1 MNCSNWNLKGG
12 FLLYTV
18 KNQHKKRFAETWK
31 VVKKSNLLFSSKQP
45 LDNFNYELF
54 ENIRFCPSPLLVGW
68 RTAASW
74 LDRCNVV
81 IAVPPVPVPMN
92 TFAVAL
98 LSVAHWGNRSSS
110 NHNHVIGSYLSLS
123 APPLLLVGAPL
134 FYLVLGLI
142 AYDMSWNLASNK
154 FSLLAILSSMG
165 NSVAVV

>member
-1 MNCSNWNLKGG
+1 MNIGSHGNSG
-12 FLLYTV
+12 
-18 KNQHKKRFAETWK
+18 
-31 VVKKSNLLFSSKQP
+31 KKSVFWT
-45 LDNFNYELF
+45 
-54 ENIRFCPSPLLVGW
+54 NIRFCSSPPLVGW

-134 FYLVLGLI
+134 FYLVFGLI

-154 FSLLAILSSMG
+154 FSLSGDSVKYRKLSCSG
-165 NSVAVV
+165 LIIQTASNWCYVRDS